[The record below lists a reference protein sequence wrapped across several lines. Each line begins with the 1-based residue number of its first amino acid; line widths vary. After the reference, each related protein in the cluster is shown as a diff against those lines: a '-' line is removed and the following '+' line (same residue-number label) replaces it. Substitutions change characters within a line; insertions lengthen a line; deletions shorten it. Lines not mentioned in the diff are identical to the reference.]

1 MTKHA
6 PSVNALEWL
15 NSLTPDTPEMRAIG
29 REESALIELARTLR
43 LAREAAGLTQTQLA
57 KRIGV
62 SQPQISKWEDTV
74 ANHTIQSILKY
85 LGGLGEEAGQEG
97 AAELV
102 LAVRTTS
109 GKYLPV
115 TTLAERAVI
124 LEENANRTVAE
135 RAAITGKNRNEIV
148 ADLLGSIH
156 TAAGTYAAHVIKSS
170 KDVPTLPKPYANV
183 IFPHPEAA

>member
-1 MTKHA
+1 MTEHA

-62 SQPQISKWEDTV
+62 TQPQISKWEDTV
-74 ANHTIQSILKY
+74 ANHTLQSILKY
-85 LGGLGEEAGQEG
+85 LGGLGAEAGQKG

-102 LAVRTTS
+102 LAVRATN

-115 TTLAERAVI
+115 TALAERAVI
-124 LEENANRTVAE
+124 LEETTNTKLRE
-135 RAAITGKNRNEIV
+135 RAARSGKNRCETI
-148 ADLLGSIH
+148 ADLLEKTQGRAGAYAGHVAVHQEESLTPRQRYSNIVFDPQ
-156 TAAGTYAAHVIKSS
+156 AA
-170 KDVPTLPKPYANV
+170 
-183 IFPHPEAA
+183 

>member
-15 NSLTPDTPEMRAIG
+15 NSLTPNTPEMRAVG

-74 ANHTIQSILKY
+74 ANHTVQSILKY
-85 LGGLGEEAGQEG
+85 LGGLGAEAGQDG

-102 LAVRTTS
+102 LAVRATN
-109 GKYLPV
+109 GAYLPV
-115 TTLAERAVI
+115 TELAGRAVI
-124 LEENANRTVAE
+124 LEKPTDIKLRE
-135 RAAITGKNRNEIV
+135 RAARSGKNRRETI
-148 ADLLGSIH
+148 ADLLEHVQGR
-156 TAAGTYAAHVIKSS
+156 AGAYVGHIVGQQEEQVAPRQRYSNITFDQAV
-170 KDVPTLPKPYANV
+170 
-183 IFPHPEAA
+183 